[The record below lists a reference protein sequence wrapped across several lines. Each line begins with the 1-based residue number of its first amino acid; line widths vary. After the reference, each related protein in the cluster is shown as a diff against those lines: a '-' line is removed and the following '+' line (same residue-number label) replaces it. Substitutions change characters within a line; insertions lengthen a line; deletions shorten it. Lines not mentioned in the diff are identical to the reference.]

1 MTTSRPAV
9 LMPELLRNLA
19 SRPVTRCYPFEK
31 AVVPS
36 GFRGTPRFDPERCVG
51 CQLCVK
57 DCPSDALHIL
67 VELIPSTAPV
77 VEGQPA
83 PKPRKR
89 YTMELFLDRC
99 VHCARCAEACNKDAI
114 ALDTEFEVAAFS
126 REALHHV
133 QG

>member
-1 MTTSRPAV
+1 MNARPAAMV
-9 LMPELLRNLA
+9 PELLRNLT
-19 SRPVTRCYPFEK
+19 SRPVTRFYPFEA

-36 GFRGTPRFDPERCVG
+36 GFRGTPRFSAERCVG

-57 DCPSDALHIL
+57 DCPSDALHIT

-89 YTMELFLDRC
+89 FSMELYLDRC
-99 VHCARCAEACNKDAI
+99 VHCARCAEVCNKDAI

-126 REALHHV
+126 RGALHQV
-133 QG
+133 QD